1 MEKVNKLTY
10 KDIEERI
17 HQLDLEST
25 NNAVNY
31 FRNNIKIS
39 KSAPF
44 FHGFVGLTFNLFFKK
59 RDKSK
64 YNRFLETFFN
74 TFSDFL
80 TRIKLLKL
88 QNRL

>member
-1 MEKVNKLTY
+1 MEKVNKLSY

-25 NNAVNY
+25 NNAANY
-31 FRNNIKIS
+31 FRKNIKIS

-44 FHGFVGLTFNLFFKK
+44 FHGLVGLTFNLFFKK

-80 TRIKLLKL
+80 TRLKLLKL